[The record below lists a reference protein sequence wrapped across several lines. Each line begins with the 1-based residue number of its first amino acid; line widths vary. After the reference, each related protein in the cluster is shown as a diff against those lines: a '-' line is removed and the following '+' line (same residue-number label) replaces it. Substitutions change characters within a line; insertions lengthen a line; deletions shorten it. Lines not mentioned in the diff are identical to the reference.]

1 MKITEI
7 VRVDSKGRITIP
19 MVVRD
24 ALNIV
29 EGMHLI
35 LVADPDKRE
44 IVLSPIFAPVAH
56 VYEIYLELRDTPGAL
71 AKVSEELAKM
81 GVDQLT
87 TQCAA
92 VKRGEYAECVIVAD
106 FSKVRMSPEEVKQRL
121 IELDEVRLVSIR
133 KLHR

>member
-44 IVLSPIFAPVAH
+44 IILSPLVAQVSN
-56 VYEIYLELRDTPGAL
+56 VYEIYLELKDTPGAL
-71 AKVSEELAKM
+71 ARVAEELAKM

-106 FSKVRMSPEEVKQRL
+106 FTHAKLTPEELKQRL
-121 IELDEVRLVSIR
+121 IELDEVRVVNIR
-133 KLHR
+133 RLHK

>member
-1 MKITEI
+1 LKITEI

-44 IVLSPIFAPVAH
+44 IVLSPVLAPVAH
-56 VYEIYLELRDTPGAL
+56 VYEIYLELKDEPGAL
-71 AKVSEELAKM
+71 AKVSAELAKM

-106 FSKVRMSPEEVKQRL
+106 FSKANASPEEVKQRL
-121 IELDEVRLVSIR
+121 IDLDEVRLVNIR
-133 KLHR
+133 RLHR

>member
-44 IVLSPIFAPVAH
+44 IILSPILAPVAQ
-56 VYEIYLELRDTPGAL
+56 VYEIYIELKDVPGAL
-71 AKVSEELAKM
+71 ARVSEELANL
-81 GVDQLT
+81 GIDQLT

-106 FSKVRMSPEEVKQRL
+106 FSKAKASPEEVKQRL
-121 IELDEVRLVSIR
+121 INLEEVRLVNIR
-133 KLHR
+133 RLHR